1 MKCHRPVCRNEA
13 EPAFVSLNGIIVPLC
28 PQCHHELIN
37 WLNGRQGFQISTP
50 GTTDINQ
57 ILAIFNQQLI
67 SLTQRQQHLPSLEV
81 FNNLRER
88 IESIEA
94 YLELTEQVKPKS
106 KDV

>member
-13 EPAFVSLNGIIVPLC
+13 EPAFVALNGIIVPLC
-28 PQCHHELIN
+28 PQCHHKLIN
-37 WLNGRQGFQISTP
+37 WLNGNQDYQISNSE
-50 GTTDINQ
+50 TTDINQ

-67 SLTQRQQHLPSLEV
+67 SLAQRQQHLPSLEV

-94 YLELTEQVKPKS
+94 LLQLSEQVKEKPQN
-106 KDV
+106 